1 MLNGKKKK
9 SINIREQLLDNGM
22 IFFIFKQLVLL
33 CGPIYGLIGIFYQL
47 IFIKQKIKS
56 KYFVIKI
63 KAGRFFWI
71 IIVIILFRYS
81 GKPVTIYYNLK
92 LNQEYKISY

>member
-33 CGPIYGLIGIFYQL
+33 CGPIYGLIGIFL
-47 IFIKQKIKS
+47 SINIHKTK
-56 KYFVIKI
+56 
-63 KAGRFFWI
+63 
-71 IIVIILFRYS
+71 
-81 GKPVTIYYNLK
+81 N
-92 LNQEYKISY
+92 